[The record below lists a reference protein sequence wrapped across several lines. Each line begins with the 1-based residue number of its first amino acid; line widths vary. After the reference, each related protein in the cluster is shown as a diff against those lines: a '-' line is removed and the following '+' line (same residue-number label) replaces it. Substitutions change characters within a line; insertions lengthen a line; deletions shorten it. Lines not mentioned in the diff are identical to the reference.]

1 MSLVNDFDDNMW
13 GTMTKNSAMV
23 ISSIGAILAVG
34 AAVYVFVFPN
44 EKLGRGV
51 VTMFALFTILIAC
64 AYVYTTN
71 CVREGKCYV
80 WSYVYAFLTLA
91 MGILSVVYACTSK
104 VITPPF
110 VYPNTQHS
118 INRFL
123 DSEKFMASPADPA
136 PNFAPISSPA
146 TSVKSVSIK
155 KKKKRV
161 VRK

>member
-1 MSLVNDFDDNMW
+1 MSSGNDYDEKVW
-13 GTMTKNSAMV
+13 GAMTKNSAMV

-34 AAVYVFVFPN
+34 AAVYVFAFPN

-104 VITPPF
+104 VITPAF
-110 VYPNTQHS
+110 VYPNSQQT
-118 INRFL
+118 INRFM
-123 DSEKFMASPADPA
+123 DGDRFMVSPAEPA
-136 PNFAPISSPA
+136 PSPA
-146 TSVKSVSIK
+146 ASVKSASMK
-155 KKKKRV
+155 QQKKKKRV